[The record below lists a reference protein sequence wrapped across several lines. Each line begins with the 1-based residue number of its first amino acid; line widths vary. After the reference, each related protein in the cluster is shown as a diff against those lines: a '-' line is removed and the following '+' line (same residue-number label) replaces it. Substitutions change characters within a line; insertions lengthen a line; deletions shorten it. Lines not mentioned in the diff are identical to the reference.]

1 MTRCMVEQLA
11 KRNENDY
18 DLMSGKSCL
27 FCLRWLL
34 PWSDSAPL
42 LAACLSVLIV
52 PVNYFFFH
60 SLLPSFFLLSI
71 ILPLRGLYINGN
83 RHRCR

>member
-1 MTRCMVEQLA
+1 MVERLA

-27 FCLRWLL
+27 FCLCWLL

-60 SLLPSFFLLSI
+60 SLLPFFFAFLSFFFFSFVFCL
-71 ILPLRGLYINGN
+71 
-83 RHRCR
+83 

>member
-1 MTRCMVEQLA
+1 MVEQSA

-18 DLMSGKSCL
+18 DLMPGKSCL
-27 FCLRWLL
+27 FCLCWLL

-52 PVNYFFFH
+52 PCELFLFLILYYSF
-60 SLLPSFFLLSI
+60 FFLLLFSFV
-71 ILPLRGLYINGN
+71 LDTPVERVVYKWK
-83 RHRCR
+83 